1 MDLIFFLPVIV
12 IVIVIAAWYIYDSQ
26 GQKKQIVQLSKLDA
40 LAIIDQQKDVKNK
53 SSDEKDNKEFYFKLI
68 QAGLTKK
75 EYNEGKLVF
84 ALIGLIIGISFPIL
98 FNTLIGV
105 IGIIIGILLII
116 FGGKIYIYISKNE
129 RAEKI
134 NNDLG
139 VFLDLINVILEAGG
153 GLKNAFFTV
162 STRAHG
168 ILDEE
173 LLKEIAILEY
183 EMTNYTTKKAYEN
196 LKRRVDSD
204 DLGKIVDFLILS
216 EEAGIGVKNIF
227 STQSD
232 EMRQE
237 KFYKIKGKVNTLNM
251 YLILVL
257 FVFVLPALGAFI
269 IFPMMAGELEL
280 GLGM

>member
-1 MDLIFFLPVIV
+1 MDLIYFSPIILVILGILV
-12 IVIVIAAWYIYDSQ
+12 WYLFDSK
-26 GQKKQIVQLSKLDA
+26 GQKKQIVLLSKLDA
-40 LAIIDQQKDVKNK
+40 VGIVDQQKELNK
-53 SSDEKDNKEFYFKLI
+53 GTEENHSKDLYFKLV

-84 ALIGLIIGISFPIL
+84 ALIGIIVSIALPILFGLSLVGIIGIA
-98 FNTLIGV
+98 V
-105 IGIIIGILLII
+105 GIVLLL
-116 FGGKIYIYISKNE
+116 FGGPLYISISKSE
-129 RAEKI
+129 RVEKI

-173 LLKEIAILEY
+173 LLKEVAILEY
-183 EMTNYTTKKAYEN
+183 EMTNYSTKKAYEN
-196 LKRRVDSD
+196 LKKRVDSD
-204 DLGKIVDFLILS
+204 DVGKIVDFLILS

-251 YLILVL
+251 YLMLVI
-257 FVFVLPALGAFI
+257 FIFVLPSLGAFI
-269 IFPMMAGELEL
+269 IFPLMAGKLEF
-280 GLGM
+280 GM

>member
-1 MDLIFFLPVIV
+1 MNLIYFLPIFIIIIIIIV
-12 IVIVIAAWYIYDSQ
+12 WYFYDSR
-26 GQKKQIVQLSKLDA
+26 GQKKQIVLLSKLDA
-40 LAIIDQQKDVKNK
+40 LAIVDQQKEIKTSEEDGEN
-53 SSDEKDNKEFYFKLI
+53 NLPFKLV

-75 EYNEGKLVF
+75 EYNEGKLIF
-84 ALIGLIIGISFPIL
+84 AIIGLILSISLPLLFESAIGIL
-98 FNTLIGV
+98 
-105 IGIIIGILLII
+105 GIVGGILLII
-116 FGGKIYIYISKNE
+116 FGGQIYLYISKSE
-129 RAEKI
+129 RVEKI
-134 NNDLG
+134 DNDLG

-168 ILDEE
+168 ILNEE

-183 EMTNYTTKKAYEN
+183 EMTNYTTKQAYEN
-196 LKRRVDSD
+196 LKKRVDSD
-204 DLGKIVDFLILS
+204 DVGKIVDFLILS

-251 YLILVL
+251 YLMLII
-257 FVFVLPALGAFI
+257 FIFVLPALGAFI
-269 IFPMMAGELEL
+269 IFPMMAGNLDF
-280 GLGM
+280 GM

>member
-1 MDLIFFLPVIV
+1 MNVLWFLPILIV
-12 IVIVIAAWYIYDSQ
+12 IITIIVWFFYDSKNI
-26 GQKKQIVQLSKLDA
+26 KKQIVELSKLDSE
-40 LAIIDQQKDVKNK
+40 AIVDQQKEIK
-53 SSDEKDNKEFYFKLI
+53 SSEDNTENLHFKLV

-75 EYNEGKLVF
+75 EYNEGKFVFTIMGLV
-84 ALIGLIIGISFPIL
+84 IGISLPIFFSFTVGL
-98 FNTLIGV
+98 
-105 IGIIIGILLII
+105 IGIIIGILLIV
-116 FGGKIYIYISKNE
+116 FGGKIYISISNSE
-129 RAEKI
+129 RVTKI

-162 STRAHG
+162 SVRAQG
-168 ILDEE
+168 ILDDE

-183 EMTNYTTKKAYEN
+183 EMTNYSTKKAYEN
-196 LKRRVDSD
+196 LKNRVDSED
-204 DLGKIVDFLILS
+204 VAKIVDFLILS

-251 YLILVL
+251 YLMLII
-257 FVFVLPALGAFI
+257 FIFVLPSLGAFI
-269 IFPMMAGELEL
+269 IFPMMAGNLEF
-280 GLGM
+280 GL

>member
-1 MDLIFFLPVIV
+1 
-12 IVIVIAAWYIYDSQ
+12 
-26 GQKKQIVQLSKLDA
+26 
-40 LAIIDQQKDVKNK
+40 
-53 SSDEKDNKEFYFKLI
+53 
-68 QAGLTKK
+68 
-75 EYNEGKLVF
+75 VF
-84 ALIGLIIGISFPIL
+84 SLIGLIIGIAAPIL
-98 FNTLIGV
+98 FNINIGM
-105 IGIIIGILLII
+105 IGILVGVLLVI
-116 FGGKIYIYISKNE
+116 FGGPLYLYIAKSE
-129 RAEKI
+129 RIEKI

-162 STRAHG
+162 STRANG

-183 EMTNYTTKKAYEN
+183 EMTNYSTKKAYEN
-196 LKRRVDSD
+196 LKKRVDSED
-204 DLGKIVDFLILS
+204 VAKIVDFLILS

-251 YLILVL
+251 YLMVII
-257 FVFVLPALGAFI
+257 FIFVLPSLGAFI
-269 IFPMMAGELEL
+269 IFPMMAGKLEF
-280 GLGM
+280 GM

>member
-1 MDLIFFLPVIV
+1 MSIIYFLPI
-12 IVIVIAAWYIYDSQ
+12 IFILLGIAFWYVYDSK
-26 GQKKQIVQLSKLDA
+26 GQKKQIIQLSKLDA
-40 LAIIDQQKDVKNK
+40 LAIIDQ
-53 SSDEKDNKEFYFKLI
+53 EKELKEKEEDNEENQLYFKLI

-75 EYNEGKLVF
+75 EYNEGKFVF
-84 ALIGLIIGISFPIL
+84 ALIGIIVAAALPIL
-98 FNTLIGV
+98 FGLFSAIG
-105 IGIIIGILLII
+105 IISIIIGIVLIL
-116 FGGKIYIYISKNE
+116 FGGKIYIYISKTE

-134 NNDLG
+134 DNDLG

-173 LLKEIAILEY
+173 LLKEVAILEY
-183 EMTNYTTKKAYEN
+183 EMTNYSTKKAYEN
-196 LKRRVDSD
+196 LKKRVDSD

-269 IFPMMAGELEL
+269 IFPMMAGRLEF
-280 GLGM
+280 GM

>member
-1 MDLIFFLPVIV
+1 MDLIYFSPIILVI
-12 IVIVIAAWYIYDSQ
+12 IGIILWYIFDSK
-26 GQKKQIVQLSKLDA
+26 GQKKQIVLLSKLDA
-40 LAIIDQQKDVKNK
+40 IGIVDQQKELKKGEEDH
-53 SSDEKDNKEFYFKLI
+53 SKDLYFKLV

-84 ALIGLIIGISFPIL
+84 ALIGIIVLIALPILFGLNIIGI
-98 FNTLIGV
+98 
-105 IGIIIGILLII
+105 IGIVVGIVLLLFGGPIYIGIA
-116 FGGKIYIYISKNE
+116 KSE
-129 RAEKI
+129 RVEKI

-173 LLKEIAILEY
+173 LLKEVAILEY
-183 EMTNYTTKKAYEN
+183 EMTNYSTKKAYEN
-196 LKRRVDSD
+196 LKKRVDSD
-204 DLGKIVDFLILS
+204 DVGKIVDFLILS

-251 YLILVL
+251 YLMLVI
-257 FVFVLPALGAFI
+257 FIFVLPSLGAFI
-269 IFPMMAGELEL
+269 IFPLMAGKLEF
-280 GLGM
+280 GM

>member
-1 MDLIFFLPVIV
+1 MSLIYFSPILIIIIFLLV
-12 IVIVIAAWYIYDSQ
+12 WYFYDNKS
-26 GQKKQIVQLSKLDA
+26 QKKQIVKLSKLDT
-40 LAIIDQQKDVKNK
+40 LAIVDQQKTIKED
-53 SSDEKDNKEFYFKLI
+53 SSEVQEKDLFFKLI

-84 ALIGLIIGISFPIL
+84 SLIGLIIGIAAPIL
-98 FNTLIGV
+98 FNINIGM
-105 IGIIIGILLII
+105 IGILVGVLLVI
-116 FGGKIYIYISKNE
+116 FGGPLYLYIAKSE
-129 RAEKI
+129 RIEKI

-162 STRAHG
+162 STRANG

-183 EMTNYTTKKAYEN
+183 EMTNYSTKKAYEN
-196 LKRRVDSD
+196 LKKRVDSED
-204 DLGKIVDFLILS
+204 VAKIVDFLILS

-251 YLILVL
+251 YLMVII
-257 FVFVLPALGAFI
+257 FIFVLPSLGAFI
-269 IFPMMAGELEL
+269 IFPMMAGKLEF
-280 GLGM
+280 GM